1 MSLKQVAFAAAIFLL
16 LGITLIYQCGPRD
29 EYEYYYFSPTLDS
42 VIINQYKHG
51 NPHELTFVNGK
62 RYNFVVS
69 KMSDA
74 DSLRQIYPDLELV
87 AKRAPG
93 GARIL
98 ELDPIE

>member
-1 MSLKQVAFAAAIFLL
+1 MNTKQVIIAAILL
-16 LGITLIYQCGPRD
+16 LSLGIVAIYKCGPRD
-29 EYEYYYFSPTLDS
+29 EYEYYYYSPTLDS

-51 NPHELTFVNGK
+51 EPHELTFVNGK

-87 AKRAPG
+87 AKRAHG
-93 GARIL
+93 SARIL
-98 ELDPIE
+98 ELDPVK